1 MLLLA
6 VILFCLLSYKFFT
19 KWIWIILPF
28 AIIYNLGLWIVS
40 HWMWSVMIALIL
52 LGLYDHFIYERH
64 HNGKSLF
71 GVNK

>member
-28 AIIYNLGLWIVS
+28 AIIYDLGLWIVDCF
-40 HWMWSVMIALIL
+40 ALDVVC
-52 LGLYDHFIYERH
+52 YDCPNFVRTLRSFH
-64 HNGKSLF
+64 L
-71 GVNK
+71 